1 MDRDLTY
8 LKKGDMVCI
17 PMQEPPKIGIVLMT
31 PPHTAIFVK
40 VLHDLRIDWWHTTDC
55 EILNDV

>member
-17 PMQEPPKIGIVLMT
+17 PMQEPPRIGIVLMT
-31 PPHTAIFVK
+31 PPITATFVK
-40 VLHDLRIDWWHTTDC
+40 ILHDQRIDWWHKTDC
-55 EILNDV
+55 EILSDV